1 MLSSKGMDC
10 VGCTEKAEYV
20 SKAFESL
27 SMPLVEDNATKSSS
41 EEAKGEDSS
50 STADKPEEKGK
61 VDKIKKEELDD
72 VSANTTPLIHTF
84 LIFKSTPIHIVQKLI
99 TIHARYTVCS
109 CMHSH
114 IHICMHTY
122 IRTYITVCIV
132 NIFYGNVYMQLMAQL
147 KKGGFGNTKMFTADD
162 LKNMS
167 PDEMNEKVCMYV
179 YMYVCMYC
187 MYVCMYSFSSTKKT
201 L

>member
-1 MLSSKGMDC
+1 MRFLIVIVAQILLLCSIEVLSDETSTQPSLETLQKMPIKQLKAMLSSKGMDC

-72 VSANTTPLIHTF
+72 MI
-84 LIFKSTPIHIVQKLI
+84 
-99 TIHARYTVCS
+99 
-109 CMHSH
+109 
-114 IHICMHTY
+114 
-122 IRTYITVCIV
+122 
-132 NIFYGNVYMQLMAQL
+132 
-147 KKGGFGNTKMFTADD
+147 
-162 LKNMS
+162 
-167 PDEMNEKVCMYV
+167 
-179 YMYVCMYC
+179 
-187 MYVCMYSFSSTKKT
+187 
-201 L
+201 